1 MNENNFRENGLGV
14 YLPPYPHRLGPC
26 AIPQQRNW
34 LLRKK
39 IKQDPESYNIQPK
52 MPRMQLKIPCHLKNQ
67 ENHMN
72 EKRQSTEPNI
82 DMNQMLKLS
91 NCFNK
96 LLGIL
101 LKQMKK

>member
-1 MNENNFRENGLGV
+1 
-14 YLPPYPHRLGPC
+14 
-26 AIPQQRNW
+26 
-34 LLRKK
+34 
-39 IKQDPESYNIQPK
+39 